1 MRIGIDARLTYYRT
15 GGIAAYTRH
24 LIGALAAL
32 DPASDY
38 RVIHHRG
45 AAETIAPGPN
55 FHRVDAFT
63 PSHHRF
69 ERWTLATELVR
80 LRLDV
85 LHSPDFIPPMGGAR
99 RRVITVHDLH
109 FLHYP
114 QFLTADS
121 RRTYND
127 QIRWAVKTADHI
139 LVDSKATRADVADLL
154 DVPPSKMTVHPLGVD
169 PQYHP
174 LDPAAVRAA
183 LDRLTLPSEYLL
195 FVGTLEPRK
204 NLGGLLDA
212 LDLLR
217 PALPDLPPLLLVG
230 RRGWQADDLL
240 ARLEQLTMA
249 GRVIWRDDINDADL
263 PAIYNGASLLALPS
277 HYEGFGLTAL
287 EAMACG
293 TPVVAS
299 NRSSVPEVVGG
310 AGLLVAPGDPAAV
323 ADGLRR
329 ALEDSALRDRLHV
342 EGPARASSFTWQR
355 TAEIALGVYRAVG
368 AS

>member
-1 MRIGIDARLTYYRT
+1 MRIGIDARLTHYRT

-24 LIGALAAL
+24 LIGALAGL
-32 DPASDY
+32 DPITEY

-45 AAETIAPGPN
+45 AAETLTPGPN
-55 FHRVDAFT
+55 FRRVDAFT

-69 ERWTLATELVR
+69 ERWALAAELAR

-85 LHSPDFIPPMGGAR
+85 LHSPDFIPPAGGVG

-114 QFLTADS
+114 EFLTADS

-127 QIRWAVKTADHI
+127 LIRWAVSAADHI
-139 LVDSKATRADVADLL
+139 LVDSQATRADLVELL
-154 DVPPSKMTVHPLGVD
+154 DVPTTKITVHPLGVD
-169 PQYHP
+169 AQYRP
-174 LDPAAVRAA
+174 LDVATVRAA
-183 LDRLTLPSEYLL
+183 LERLRLPLAYML

-217 PALPDLPPLLLVG
+217 ADQHGLPPLLLVG
-230 RRGWQADDLL
+230 RRGWQSGDIF
-240 ARLEQLTMA
+240 ARVEELTVA
-249 GRVIWRDDINDADL
+249 KQVIWREDINDADL
-263 PAIYNGASLLALPS
+263 PAIYNGASVLALPS

-293 TPVVAS
+293 TPVVAA

-310 AGLLVAPGDPAAV
+310 AGVLVDPDDPASI
-323 ADGLRR
+323 ADGLCR
-329 ALEDSALRDRLHV
+329 ALEDSVLRDRLRI
-342 EGPARASSFTWQR
+342 EGPARAAGFTWQR
-355 TAEIALGVYRAVG
+355 TAEIALSVYRAVG
-368 AS
+368 SS

>member
-1 MRIGIDARLTYYRT
+1 MRIGIDARLTHYRT

-32 DPASDY
+32 DPASEY
-38 RVIHHRG
+38 RVIHHRR
-45 AAETIAPGPN
+45 ATETLAPGPN
-55 FHRVDAFT
+55 FRRVDALT
-63 PSHHRF
+63 PSHHRL
-69 ERWTLATELVR
+69 ERWALAAELAR

-85 LHSPDFIPPMGGAR
+85 LHSPDFIPPAGGIG

-114 QFLTADS
+114 QFLTAGS

-127 QIRWAVKTADHI
+127 QIRWAVRAADHI
-139 LVDSKATRADVADLL
+139 LVDSEATRADLVELL
-154 DVPPSKMTVHPLGVD
+154 DVPLDKMTVHPLGVD
-169 PQYHP
+169 AQYRP
-174 LDPAAVRAA
+174 LEVAPVRAA
-183 LDRLTLPSEYLL
+183 LEQLGLPSAYLL

-217 PALPDLPPLLLVG
+217 GDRPDLPPLLLVG

-240 ARLEQLTMA
+240 ARVEQLVVA
-249 GRVIWRDDINDADL
+249 QQVIWREDIGDADL
-263 PAIYNGASLLALPS
+263 PAVYNGASVLALPS

-293 TPVVAS
+293 TPVVAA
-299 NRSSVPEVVGG
+299 NRSSLPEVVGD
-310 AGLLVAPGDPAAV
+310 AGLLVDPDDPASI

-329 ALEDSALRDRLHV
+329 ALEDSALRARLRI
-342 EGPARASSFTWQR
+342 EGPARAAGFTWQR
-355 TAEIALGVYRAVG
+355 TAEIALSVYRAVG